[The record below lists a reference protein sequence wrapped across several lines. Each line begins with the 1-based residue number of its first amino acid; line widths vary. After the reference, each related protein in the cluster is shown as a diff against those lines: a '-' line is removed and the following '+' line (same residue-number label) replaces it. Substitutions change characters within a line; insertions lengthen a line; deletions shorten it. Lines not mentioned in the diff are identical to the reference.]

1 MLSQEVIL
9 QMGTYLNPGKAAYQM
24 AVNSEIYI
32 DKTEMIQYINSVVNT
47 QQRFVSVSRP
57 RRFGKTIAA
66 NMLCAYYDRE
76 ADSHKL
82 FESHKV
88 AGTSGWDEYHGKFDV
103 IYLVMTRF
111 FKSRLTVSEALSNM
125 QKLVIR
131 DLKRTYPDIDLP
143 DDNDLIQTI
152 YDVYSTTGKQ
162 AVVIIDEWDA
172 VFRERPNDKE
182 GQEEYL
188 DYLRDL
194 LKDNSYIALAYM
206 TGILPIKKYGQH
218 SALNMF
224 TEYSMMAPRQLA
236 PYTGFTEEEVKALS
250 LKYGMDFEAVSNWYD
265 GYLVSDRIPPEKREE
280 YREGKYE
287 GHRFSIYSP
296 LSVVES
302 MTTGV
307 IKDYWNKTETYE
319 ALAEY
324 IRMDYDL

>member
-1 MLSQEVIL
+1 MLSQEGIL

-287 GHRFSIYSP
+287 GHRFRRRIHDNRRHQRLLEQDRDLRSP
-296 LSVVES
+296 GGIHPHGL
-302 MTTGV
+302 
-307 IKDYWNKTETYE
+307 
-319 ALAEY
+319 
-324 IRMDYDL
+324 